1 MKSYM
6 LVKKFE
12 IEVVL
17 LQVLCH
23 NFKKVCIFL
32 VNIRLL
38 SIKILK
44 LHSQTYFFPTL
55 APDTRRN
62 LHCTCYSCY
71 THLIIEL

>member
-23 NFKKVCIFL
+23 NFIKVCVFL

-44 LHSQTYFFPTL
+44 VHSQTYFFPTL
-55 APDTRRN
+55 AP
-62 LHCTCYSCY
+62 LILVAIY
-71 THLIIEL
+71 TARVTHVIHI